1 MRHWDS
7 ENVRHHT
14 ARSENSSPLG
24 VQRVADD
31 GAMTYQN
38 FSPTGQPPMD
48 TGAGNV
54 GTVPVEGPDD
64 PGFADQVNEPTAALR
79 TASDV
84 QDYEDWCFDKG
95 LSPYSPSSQNAYV
108 LDVSYLDDPEATKK
122 TLSDHYGSKKTA
134 AGDYEDWDYALK
146 PGFSSLGKTMV
157 DWLSRYPGIHPDDT
171 FTAQEVRDLGKEFA
185 DQTGIPGDA
194 QAFYDKFNAVWA
206 LARKKTAAS
215 QDWIEYRTGMYELY
229 HPSGFKAYVEDD
241 LDEYHWSVEND
252 QGDIIDDGVVNSD
265 GPTDELDTAQQ
276 MAEAALLAVAPGPGV
291 QYSAS
296 KTAAVWEATSSTGQT
311 YTKGSASSS
320 TEWPYAVIV
329 REGDYERVSSWCKS
343 LDNAERYLRSNE
355 QAAQQYGMDADY
367 ELVTCRTASR
377 IASKKTASMWDAI
390 EPNHKVAGWDWNE
403 QLAGYISEGAS
414 NHFACVC
421 GSNIDAPG
429 YVTCHCGRIW
439 NASIYQQGGG
449 MKLVCREVPNRG
461 AEVILA
467 SRD

>member
-252 QGDIIDDGVVNSD
+252 QGDIIDDGVVSSD

-276 MAEAALLAVAPGPGV
+276 VAEAALAGAAPGPGTD
-291 QYSAS
+291 YGRMSS
-296 KTAAVWEATSSTGQT
+296 RKTAGGHFDVEIEETVGFAGQPQFFVYCDGSLVFETRKSGVGAQSTAEMIAEKYRNATDYTELDGAV
-311 YTKGSASSS
+311 Y
-320 TEWPYAVIV
+320 V
-329 REGDYERVSSWCKS
+329 
-343 LDNAERYLRSNE
+343 
-355 QAAQQYGMDADY
+355 
-367 ELVTCRTASR
+367 ASR
-377 IASKKTASMWDAI
+377 KTAGISMWDTVA
-390 EPNHKVAGWDWNE
+390 EPRHKVAGWNWND
-403 QLAGYISEGAS
+403 QLAGFVAEGSSA
-414 NHFACVC
+414 HFACVC

-439 NASIYQQGGG
+439 NASTYQDGRG